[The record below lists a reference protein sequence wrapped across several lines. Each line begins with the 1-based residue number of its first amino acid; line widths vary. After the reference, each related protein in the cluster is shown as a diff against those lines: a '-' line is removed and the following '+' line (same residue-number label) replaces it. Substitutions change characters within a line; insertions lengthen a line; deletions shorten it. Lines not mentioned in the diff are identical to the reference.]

1 MMNFLFL
8 EMEKYQT
15 HYANAWNRDFLWV
28 ALDKALA
35 LVHHLRHTKRS
46 SRILFSDSVK
56 RSKCVFPTAFEL
68 QSVIMIEKCAWGTRI
83 IPTSAILFPS
93 AVSQKTRKLMHPKKC
108 SKVTTSAEV
117 FRCGFFFGFHL
128 VMRFRMTVI
137 CEYLNT
143 SKPIRI
149 NVTKQFLIPF
159 FRVESQRKPHL
170 IFEWRIFHSST

>member
-1 MMNFLFL
+1 MLLFWMMNFLFL

-15 HYANAWNRDFLWV
+15 HYANAWNKDFLWV

-83 IPTSAILFPS
+83 IPTSAILFPLCS
-93 AVSQKTRKLMHPKKC
+93 LTEDAKVNAPKKMLQ
-108 SKVTTSAEV
+108 SYYFSWSFPVWI
-117 FRCGFFFGFHL
+117 FFWFPSSDAISHDCNL
-128 VMRFRMTVI
+128 W
-137 CEYLNT
+137 
-143 SKPIRI
+143 
-149 NVTKQFLIPF
+149 
-159 FRVESQRKPHL
+159 
-170 IFEWRIFHSST
+170 IFEYQ